1 MDKKTKIWI
10 IALAAVCL
18 VCIILFLLL
27 SRLGGGTIAVVR
39 VDGEE
44 ILRVNLSTVTQE
56 YDYDVDTEYG
66 HNTIHIAPGCISVS
80 EADCPDGICVAQ
92 GAISSSGVPIICMPH
107 HLTVKIESDD
117 IDA

>member
-1 MDKKTKIWI
+1 M
-10 IALAAVCL
+10 
-18 VCIILFLLL
+18 
-27 SRLGGGTIAVVR
+27 VR

-66 HNTIHIAPGCISVS
+66 HNTIHIAPSCISVS

-107 HLTVKIESDD
+107 HLTVKIEGDD